1 MKFVIE
7 FRRLNTFVLI
17 IKNKNITDNILQL
30 DEN

>member
-17 IKNKNITDNILQL
+17 IKNKNIADNSLQL
-30 DEN
+30 YEN

>member
-17 IKNKNITDNILQL
+17 IKNKNMADNILQL